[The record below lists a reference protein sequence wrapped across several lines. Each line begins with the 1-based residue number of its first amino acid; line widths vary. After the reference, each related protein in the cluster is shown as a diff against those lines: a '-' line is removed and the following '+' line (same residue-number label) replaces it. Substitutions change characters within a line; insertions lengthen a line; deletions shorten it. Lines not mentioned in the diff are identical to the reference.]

1 MSLESGLTQATTHTP
16 LWARRRIRLRFAAA
30 FATGP
35 TRQRHNL
42 HGQHGLDEF
51 ALPQR
56 AIHEWLQPVGCN
68 VSDVNM
74 RRCSMNLAVCRTRN
88 VDIGHRAVT
97 DRANARAADL
107 APIVRE
113 AHRSG
118 ANSLRAIAAVLNAR
132 NIPTPRGRGA
142 WQAGQV
148 SQLLARLPAEAE

>member
-74 RRCSMNLAVCRTRN
+74 RRCSMNLPVAGLGTLILATERSRIAQTPVRPILLRSFAKPT
-88 VDIGHRAVT
+88 G
-97 DRANARAADL
+97 AAL
-107 APIVRE
+107 IRCV
-113 AHRSG
+113 
-118 ANSLRAIAAVLNAR
+118 
-132 NIPTPRGRGA
+132 
-142 WQAGQV
+142 
-148 SQLLARLPAEAE
+148 